1 MTVPR
6 TEETPAPAVPA
17 ELAEDITEDTVTDA
31 VVESFAGTP
40 DARLQELLGV
50 VVRHLHAAVRET
62 EPTMEE
68 WEAAIDFLTRT
79 GQMSNDV
86 RQEFVL
92 FSDVLGIS
100 ALVENINHRKV
111 AGATEATVLG
121 PFHMTESPVRAN
133 GESID
138 LVGGKTP
145 CVVTGRVL
153 ATDGTP
159 IPGALVDVWQ
169 ADENGFYDVQV
180 PDVQPAGNGRGLF
193 TTDDE
198 GRFWFTTVVP
208 SYYPIPTD
216 GPVGQLLEAT
226 RRHPNRPAHIHFIA
240 DAPGYTPVTTH
251 IFVAGSPYLD
261 SDAVFAVKR
270 SLVRDFEPVDDA
282 EGAERYGVTN
292 PFRHAQ
298 IDLVVQ
304 ERTALQDTSAG

>member
-1 MTVPR
+1 MTDTDVVP
-6 TEETPAPAVPA
+6 
-17 ELAEDITEDTVTDA
+17 EDITEDTVTDA
-31 VVESFAGTP
+31 VVESFAGTT
-40 DARLQELLGV
+40 DARLRTLLDA
-50 VVRHLHAAVRET
+50 VVRHLHEAVREV
-62 EPTMEE
+62 EPTIAE
-68 WEAAIDFLTRT
+68 WEAAVDFLTRT
-79 GQMSNDV
+79 GQKCDAT

-92 FSDVLGIS
+92 LSDVLGIS

-133 GESID
+133 GDTID
-138 LVGGKTP
+138 LVGGREP

-153 ATDGTP
+153 TTAGAPVAGAT
-159 IPGALVDVWQ
+159 VDVWQ
-169 ADENGFYDVQV
+169 ADEDGFYDVQR
-180 PDVQPAGNGRGLF
+180 PDVQPPGNGRGLF

-216 GPVGQLLEAT
+216 GPVGELLGAT
-226 RRHPNRPAHIHFIA
+226 GRHPNRPAHIHFIA
-240 DAPGYTPVTTH
+240 DAAGFVPVTTH
-251 IFVAGSPYLD
+251 IFVAGSSYLD

-270 SLVRDFEPVDDA
+270 SLVRDFAPVDDQA
-282 EGAERYGVTN
+282 EADRFGVAN

-304 ERTALQDTSAG
+304 AVAG

>member
-6 TEETPAPAVPA
+6 AQDTPAPAVPA

-31 VVESFAGTP
+31 VVESFAAAP
-40 DARLQELLGV
+40 DARLQELLGAF
-50 VVRHLHAAVRET
+50 VRHLHAAVREV
-62 EPTMEE
+62 EPTMDE
-68 WEAAIDFLTRT
+68 WETAIGFLTRT
-79 GQMSNDV
+79 GQKCDDV

-92 FSDVLGIS
+92 LSDVLGIS

-138 LVGGKTP
+138 LVGGKQP

-153 ATDGTP
+153 TTDGTP

-198 GRFWFTTVVP
+198 GRFWFVTVVP

-226 RRHPNRPAHIHFIA
+226 KRHPNRPAHIHFIA
-240 DAPGYTPVTTH
+240 DAPGHTPVTTH
-251 IFVAGSPYLD
+251 IFVSGSPYLD

-270 SLVRDFEPVDDA
+270 SLVRGFEPADDPA
-282 EGAERYGVTN
+282 GAERYGVRS
-292 PFRHAQ
+292 PYRHAQ

-304 ERTALQDTSAG
+304 EHVVQEHAG